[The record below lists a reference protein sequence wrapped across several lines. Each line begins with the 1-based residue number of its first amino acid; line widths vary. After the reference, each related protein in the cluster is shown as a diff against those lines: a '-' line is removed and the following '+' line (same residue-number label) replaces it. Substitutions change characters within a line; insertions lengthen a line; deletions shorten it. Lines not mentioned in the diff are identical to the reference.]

1 MASPNQSNK
10 AQKNPG
16 NTNPSTRSATTTPLG
31 PQGPGHEDTQPDGL
45 PLASSLHNRSSHSVD
60 LPAPA
65 GAAGGT
71 VKRKTPISAPIPASA
86 GSALA
91 AVVDPQVLEH
101 SSNSVIVQW
110 RISSTI
116 SDADSAA
123 LRRDAG
129 VESHRN
135 LGIPGLEV
143 WQLKPGVM
151 PTEVVAKVSPSP
163 LIEYIEL
170 DAIVQTMASTT
181 ATNTAVSN
189 AAVGNAVV
197 VPIEDPPHASDS
209 VIVKLNQ
216 TIKGDDPA
224 LSELRKSLGVES
236 HQTLANLGLEI
247 WKLTPGIIAKDVTLK
262 LSGSPLI
269 EFSELDYIITTALF
283 PNDTNFS
290 QLWGLHNTGQ
300 AGGLIDADIDAPEA
314 WDYRTGNDSMVIAVI
329 DTGVAYNH
337 PELAGN
343 IYLNTAEVAGDGIDN
358 DANGYIDDI
367 RGWDFAYNDND
378 PMDVHG
384 HGTHVAGTIAARG
397 NNSLGVTGVMWNA
410 KIMPIKF
417 LNNSGS
423 GLLSNAI
430 LAINY
435 ATNQGVKITNNSWGG
450 GPYSQALYNTI
461 QAAGQAGALFVA
473 AAGNAGANADINP
486 MYPAAYNLAN
496 IISVAS
502 TTRTDSLSGFSNYG
516 AVSVDLGAP
525 GSDIYSTM
533 PGNSYGWM
541 SGTSMAAPHVA
552 GAAGLLWSQSP
563 GLTVQQ
569 VKSTL
574 MTTGDPL
581 ASLAGRTVSGRRLNI
596 GNALASVSLP
606 VITVVASDATAAETA
621 AGVPVNPGQFTLSRT
636 GPTTASLTV
645 RVSLGGTATNG
656 TDYTSIP
663 TTATFAAGSAT
674 AVVNVTVRDDLLVEG
689 TETVALTLLSGTGY
703 SVGTPSTATVSILD
717 NDLPVITVVATDA
730 TAAETATGVP
740 PNPGRFTLSRTGSTS
755 AALTVALSLGGT
767 ATNGTDYT
775 SIPTTASFA
784 AGSATALINVSVL
797 DDLLVEGTETVALTL
812 LAGAGYSVGTPG
824 AATVSIL
831 DNDPPVIT
839 VVASDATAA
848 ETAAGVPVNP
858 GQFTLSRTGPTTAS
872 LTVRVSL
879 GGTATNGTD
888 YTSIPTTATF
898 AAGSATAVV
907 NVTVRDDLLL
917 EGTETVALTLLSG
930 TGYSVGTPSTATV
943 SILDND
949 LPVITVVATDAT
961 AAETAAGVPPNP
973 GQFTLSRTGSTSA
986 ALTVAL
992 SLGGT
997 ATNGTDY
1004 TSIPATA
1011 SFAAGSA
1018 TALINVSVLDD
1029 LLVEGTETVA
1039 LTLLAGAGYSVG
1051 TPGAATVSILDNDFP
1066 VSTAIIPAHDKGWY
1080 DGSGFHNP
1088 SNPNYIAGDY
1098 YGSYRNFFAFNLPLW
1113 LAPIISAQ
1121 LAINT
1126 HEYTSSDL
1134 GEKYQLHDVST
1145 AVPALLAGGTGQVA
1159 IFNDLGDGVSYG
1171 STSYSDS
1178 DDYTVRYIDLNA
1190 AAISALGANGGQAF
1204 AIGGQLTSLDQIS
1217 NEEYVFGFSHL
1228 GSPTDVRLIVN
1239 LGAAPPEI
1247 SVTASDA
1254 SAAETAAGLPPNP
1267 GRFTLSRTGD
1277 LSSTLT
1283 VNIGMAGTA
1292 TNGADYAAVANSVLF
1307 PVGAASVDVL
1317 LSILDDQAVEGT
1329 ETAILNIL
1337 SGNGYRVSNAASATA
1352 SIQDNDTV
1360 PNTLILNPA
1369 DTGWYDDSGYHNPS
1383 NTNYIAGDYYRQYR
1397 NFFVFNLPVL
1407 LQPIF
1412 NAQLLLN
1419 TFDYDSSAANETF
1432 QLLEVKT
1439 PVSTLVAGGSGQLGI
1454 YNDLG
1459 DGVAYG
1465 VRTYVPADDD
1475 KIRVID
1481 LNTEAINALMANS
1494 GQAFA
1499 LGGML
1504 TSLDTISNS
1513 EYVFGFSNSM
1523 GADNVRL
1530 VLNTGA
1536 PLPAISVYATDPSAS
1551 ETLAGAPSDPGA
1563 FTFVR
1568 SGPLTSAL
1576 TLNLNLAMTGTA
1588 TNGVDY
1594 NTIGNFQLTFAAGSS
1609 TSTAKLLSVIDDFLV
1624 EGSETATLNVLGGLG
1639 YSVGANSSATV
1650 TITDDDFD
1658 PFSAVV
1664 DASDSGWYDS
1674 TGFHNP
1680 NNRNY
1685 LAGDAYGIYRN
1696 FYSFVIP
1703 NLNAPIVSAQL
1714 AVKTFDYGSGDPLEH
1729 YQLHEVDTAAAT
1741 VLAGGSGLTGI
1752 FKDLGEGTSFGSR
1765 SYTNADDGLI
1775 RYIDLNAAAINAI
1788 SAKIGQTMVLGGQ
1801 VTSLDSISN
1810 HEYVFGYSTSP
1821 AAWDVHLVL
1830 NSGNALPLVS
1840 VIASDAIA
1848 AETDSSTRANPGEYT
1863 LFRTGP
1869 TANPLT
1875 VSLTMAGTASNGV
1888 DYGAIAGSITFAA
1901 GSASAVVPL
1910 TVIDDLLVEGSETA
1924 TLQLVAASGYR
1935 LGADSSATVTIEDN
1949 DFLTSFNLNLA
1960 AVTPNAQVIDV
1971 VVPDPVEP
1979 DPVAPTAFDWIP
1991 MTANNPQ
1998 LLETPAGKTY
2008 LHFDGSLASPTSLID
2023 RSIKDIS
2030 PFPAYLTP
2038 VPDSVFSV

>member
-1 MASPNQSNK
+1 
-10 AQKNPG
+10 
-16 NTNPSTRSATTTPLG
+16 
-31 PQGPGHEDTQPDGL
+31 
-45 PLASSLHNRSSHSVD
+45 
-60 LPAPA
+60 
-65 GAAGGT
+65 
-71 VKRKTPISAPIPASA
+71 
-86 GSALA
+86 
-91 AVVDPQVLEH
+91 
-101 SSNSVIVQW
+101 
-110 RISSTI
+110 
-116 SDADSAA
+116 
-123 LRRDAG
+123 
-129 VESHRN
+129 
-135 LGIPGLEV
+135 
-143 WQLKPGVM
+143 
-151 PTEVVAKVSPSP
+151 
-163 LIEYIEL
+163 
-170 DAIVQTMASTT
+170 
-181 ATNTAVSN
+181 
-189 AAVGNAVV
+189 
-197 VPIEDPPHASDS
+197 
-209 VIVKLNQ
+209 
-216 TIKGDDPA
+216 
-224 LSELRKSLGVES
+224 
-236 HQTLANLGLEI
+236 
-247 WKLTPGIIAKDVTLK
+247 
-262 LSGSPLI
+262 
-269 EFSELDYIITTALF
+269 
-283 PNDTNFS
+283 
-290 QLWGLHNTGQ
+290 
-300 AGGLIDADIDAPEA
+300 
-314 WDYRTGNDSMVIAVI
+314 
-329 DTGVAYNH
+329 
-337 PELAGN
+337 
-343 IYLNTAEVAGDGIDN
+343 
-358 DANGYIDDI
+358 
-367 RGWDFAYNDND
+367 
-378 PMDVHG
+378 
-384 HGTHVAGTIAARG
+384 
-397 NNSLGVTGVMWNA
+397 
-410 KIMPIKF
+410 
-417 LNNSGS
+417 
-423 GLLSNAI
+423 
-430 LAINY
+430 
-435 ATNQGVKITNNSWGG
+435 
-450 GPYSQALYNTI
+450 
-461 QAAGQAGALFVA
+461 
-473 AAGNAGANADINP
+473 
-486 MYPAAYNLAN
+486 
-496 IISVAS
+496 
-502 TTRTDSLSGFSNYG
+502 
-516 AVSVDLGAP
+516 
-525 GSDIYSTM
+525 
-533 PGNSYGWM
+533 
-541 SGTSMAAPHVA
+541 
-552 GAAGLLWSQSP
+552 
-563 GLTVQQ
+563 
-569 VKSTL
+569 
-574 MTTGDPL
+574 
-581 ASLAGRTVSGRRLNI
+581 
-596 GNALASVSLP
+596 
-606 VITVVASDATAAETA
+606 
-621 AGVPVNPGQFTLSRT
+621 
-636 GPTTASLTV
+636 
-645 RVSLGGTATNG
+645 
-656 TDYTSIP
+656 
-663 TTATFAAGSAT
+663 
-674 AVVNVTVRDDLLVEG
+674 
-689 TETVALTLLSGTGY
+689 
-703 SVGTPSTATVSILD
+703 
-717 NDLPVITVVATDA
+717 
-730 TAAETATGVP
+730 
-740 PNPGRFTLSRTGSTS
+740 
-755 AALTVALSLGGT
+755 
-767 ATNGTDYT
+767 
-775 SIPTTASFA
+775 
-784 AGSATALINVSVL
+784 
-797 DDLLVEGTETVALTL
+797 
-812 LAGAGYSVGTPG
+812 
-824 AATVSIL
+824 
-831 DNDPPVIT
+831 
-839 VVASDATAA
+839 
-848 ETAAGVPVNP
+848 
-858 GQFTLSRTGPTTAS
+858 
-872 LTVRVSL
+872 
-879 GGTATNGTD
+879 
-888 YTSIPTTATF
+888 
-898 AAGSATAVV
+898 
-907 NVTVRDDLLL
+907 
-917 EGTETVALTLLSG
+917 
-930 TGYSVGTPSTATV
+930 
-943 SILDND
+943 
-949 LPVITVVATDAT
+949 
-961 AAETAAGVPPNP
+961 
-973 GQFTLSRTGSTSA
+973 
-986 ALTVAL
+986 
-992 SLGGT
+992 
-997 ATNGTDY
+997 
-1004 TSIPATA
+1004 
-1011 SFAAGSA
+1011 
-1018 TALINVSVLDD
+1018 
-1029 LLVEGTETVA
+1029 VEGTETVA

-1098 YGSYRNFFAFNLPLW
+1098 YGPYRNFFAFNLPLW

-1145 AVPALLAGGTGQVA
+1145 AVPTLLAGGTGQVA

-1178 DDYTVRYIDLNA
+1178 DDYTLRFIDLNA

-1247 SVTASDA
+1247 SVAASDA
-1254 SAAETAAGLPPNP
+1254 SAAETTAGTPPNP

-1337 SGNGYRVSNAASATA
+1337 SGNGYRVSNAASATV

-1481 LNTEAINALMANS
+1481 LNTDAINALMANS

-1513 EYVFGFSNSM
+1513 EYVFGYSNSM

-1576 TLNLNLAMTGTA
+1576 MVNLNLAMTGTA

-1609 TSTAKLLSVIDDFLV
+1609 TSTANLLSVIDDFLV

-1696 FYSFVIP
+1696 FYSFAIP
-1703 NLNAPIVSAQL
+1703 YLNAPIVNAQL

-1765 SYTNADDGLI
+1765 SYANTDDGLI

-1821 AAWDVHLVL
+1821 APWDVHLVL

-1848 AETDSSTRANPGEYT
+1848 AETDSNTPANPGEYT

-1875 VSLTMAGTASNGV
+1875 VSLTMGGTASNGV
-1888 DYGAIAGSITFAA
+1888 DYSAIAGSVTFAA
-1901 GSASAVVPL
+1901 GRASAVVPL
-1910 TVIDDLLVEGSETA
+1910 TVIDDLLVEGGETA

-1935 LGADSSATVTIEDN
+1935 LGADSSATVTIQDN
-1949 DFLTSFNLNLA
+1949 DFLTSFHSNLT

-2008 LHFDGSLASPTSLID
+2008 LNFDGSLASPTSLID

-2030 PFPAYLTP
+2030 PFPDYLTP